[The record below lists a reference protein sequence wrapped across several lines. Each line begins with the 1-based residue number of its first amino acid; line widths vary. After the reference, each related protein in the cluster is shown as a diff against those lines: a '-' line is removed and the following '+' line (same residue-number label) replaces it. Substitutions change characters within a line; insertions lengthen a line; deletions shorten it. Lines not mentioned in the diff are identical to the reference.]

1 MATGKNILMAI
12 ENYIFGMHPVMEAIK
27 ANKEIDK
34 VFIQS
39 DLRGPNISVLRKLL
53 KTHKISSQNLPLG
66 RLNHMY
72 KKNHQGVVAFL
83 SPIDYQPY
91 QEVIAKSFESGKV
104 PLVLILDRISDV
116 GNFGAICRTAECAG
130 VDCIIVPVKGSA
142 QINGEAIKRSSG
154 AILNVNISK
163 ERDLAAVADDLKNM
177 GLQLV
182 GCTEK
187 TEALIYQAD
196 YKKPTAIIMGSEED
210 GINSQLMKT
219 LETRVKIPMF
229 GNTESLNVSVSAG
242 IIIYEAIRQRK

>member
-1 MATGKNILMAI
+1 MAN

-39 DLRGPNISVLRKLL
+39 DLRGPHVTELRKLL
-53 KTHKISSQNLPLG
+53 KTHKVSSQNLPLG
-66 RLNHMY
+66 RMNHLY

-91 QEVIAKSFESGKV
+91 QEVISNAFESGKM
-104 PLVLILDRISDV
+104 PLVLILDRVSDV
-116 GNFGAICRTAECAG
+116 GNFGAICRTAECTG
-130 VDCIIVPVKGSA
+130 VDCIIIPVKGSA
-142 QINGEAIKRSSG
+142 QINGEAVKRSSG
-154 AILNVNISK
+154 ALLNVNISK
-163 ERDLAAVADDLKNM
+163 ERDLAAVAEDLKSM
-177 GLQLV
+177 GLQVV

-187 TEALIYQAD
+187 TEDLIYSVD
-196 YKKPTAIIMGSEED
+196 YKMPTAIVMGSEED

-219 LETRVKIPMF
+219 LDAKVKIPMI

-242 IIIYEAIRQRK
+242 VIIYEAIRQRI

>member
-1 MATGKNILMAI
+1 MAN

-39 DLRGPNISVLRKLL
+39 DLRGPHVTELRKLL
-53 KTHKISSQNLPLG
+53 KTHKVSSQNLPLG
-66 RLNHMY
+66 RMNHLY

-91 QEVIAKSFESGKV
+91 QEVISNAFESGKM
-104 PLVLILDRISDV
+104 PLVLILDRVSDV
-116 GNFGAICRTAECAG
+116 GNFGAICRTAECTG
-130 VDCIIVPVKGSA
+130 VDCIIIPVKGSA
-142 QINGEAIKRSSG
+142 QINGEAVKRSSG
-154 AILNVNISK
+154 ALLNVNISK
-163 ERDLAAVADDLKNM
+163 ERDLAAVAEDLKSM
-177 GLQLV
+177 GLQVV

-187 TEALIYQAD
+187 TEELIYSVD
-196 YKKPTAIIMGSEED
+196 YKMPTVIVMGSEED

-219 LETRVKIPMF
+219 LDAKVKIPMM

-242 IIIYEAIRQRK
+242 VIIYEAIRQRI

>member
-1 MATGKNILMAI
+1 MAN

-39 DLRGPNISVLRKLL
+39 DLRGPHVTELRKLL
-53 KTHKISSQNLPLG
+53 KTHKVSSQNLPLG
-66 RLNHMY
+66 RMNHLY

-91 QEVIAKSFESGKV
+91 QEVISNAFESGRM
-104 PLVLILDRISDV
+104 PLVLILDRVSDV
-116 GNFGAICRTAECAG
+116 GNFGAICRTAECTG
-130 VDCIIVPVKGSA
+130 VDCIIIPVKGSA
-142 QINGEAIKRSSG
+142 QINGEAVKRSSG
-154 AILNVNISK
+154 ALLNVNISK
-163 ERDLAAVADDLKNM
+163 ERDLAAVAEDLKSM
-177 GLQLV
+177 GLQVV

-187 TEALIYQAD
+187 TEDLIYSAD
-196 YKKPTAIIMGSEED
+196 YKMPTAIVMGSEED

-219 LETRVKIPMF
+219 LDAKVKIPMM

-242 IIIYEAIRQRK
+242 VIIYEAIRQRI

>member
-1 MATGKNILMAI
+1 MAN

-39 DLRGPNISVLRKLL
+39 DLRGPHVTELRKLL
-53 KTHKISSQNLPLG
+53 TTHKVSSQNLPLG
-66 RLNHMY
+66 RMNHLY

-91 QEVIAKSFESGKV
+91 QEVISNAFESGKM
-104 PLVLILDRISDV
+104 PLVLILDRVSDV
-116 GNFGAICRTAECAG
+116 GNFGAICRTAECTG
-130 VDCIIVPVKGSA
+130 VDCIIIPVKGSA
-142 QINGEAIKRSSG
+142 QINGEAVKRSSG
-154 AILNVNISK
+154 ALLNVNISK
-163 ERDLAAVADDLKNM
+163 ERDLAAVAEDLKSM
-177 GLQLV
+177 GLQVV

-187 TEALIYQAD
+187 TEDLIYSVD
-196 YKKPTAIIMGSEED
+196 YKMPTAIVMGSEED

-219 LETRVKIPMF
+219 LDAKVKIPMI

-242 IIIYEAIRQRK
+242 VIIYEAIRQRI

>member
-1 MATGKNILMAI
+1 MAN

-39 DLRGPNISVLRKLL
+39 DLRGPHVTELRKLL
-53 KTHKISSQNLPLG
+53 KTHKVSSQNLPLD
-66 RLNHMY
+66 

-91 QEVIAKSFESGKV
+91 QEVISNAFESGKM
-104 PLVLILDRISDV
+104 PLVLILDRVSDV
-116 GNFGAICRTAECAG
+116 GNFGAICRTAECTG
-130 VDCIIVPVKGSA
+130 VDCIIIPVKGSA
-142 QINGEAIKRSSG
+142 QINGEAVKRSSG
-154 AILNVNISK
+154 ALLNVNISK
-163 ERDLAAVADDLKNM
+163 ERDLAAVAEDLKSM
-177 GLQLV
+177 GLQVV

-187 TEALIYQAD
+187 TEELIYSVD
-196 YKKPTAIIMGSEED
+196 YKMPTVIVMGSEED

-219 LETRVKIPMF
+219 LDAKVKIPMM

-242 IIIYEAIRQRK
+242 VIIYEAIRQRI

>member
-1 MATGKNILMAI
+1 MAN

-39 DLRGPNISVLRKLL
+39 DLRGPHVTELRKLL
-53 KTHKISSQNLPLG
+53 KTHKVSSQNLPLG
-66 RLNHMY
+66 RMNHLY

-91 QEVIAKSFESGKV
+91 QEVISNAFELGKM
-104 PLVLILDRISDV
+104 PLVLILDRVSDV
-116 GNFGAICRTAECAG
+116 GNFGAICRTAECTG
-130 VDCIIVPVKGSA
+130 VDCIIIPVKGSA
-142 QINGEAIKRSSG
+142 QINGEAVKRSSG
-154 AILNVNISK
+154 ALLNVNISK
-163 ERDLAAVADDLKNM
+163 ERDLAAVAEDLKSM
-177 GLQLV
+177 GLQVV

-187 TEALIYQAD
+187 TEDLIYSVD
-196 YKKPTAIIMGSEED
+196 YKMPTAIVMGSEED

-219 LETRVKIPMF
+219 LDAKVKIPMI

-242 IIIYEAIRQRK
+242 VIIYEAIRQRI

>member
-1 MATGKNILMAI
+1 MAN

-39 DLRGPNISVLRKLL
+39 DLRGPHVTELRKLL
-53 KTHKISSQNLPLG
+53 KTHKVSSQNLPLG
-66 RLNHMY
+66 RMNHLY

-91 QEVIAKSFESGKV
+91 QEVISNAFESGKM
-104 PLVLILDRISDV
+104 PLVLILDRVSDV
-116 GNFGAICRTAECAG
+116 GNFGAICRTAECTG
-130 VDCIIVPVKGSA
+130 VDCIIIPVKGSA
-142 QINGEAIKRSSG
+142 QINGEAVKRSSG
-154 AILNVNISK
+154 ALLNVNISK
-163 ERDLAAVADDLKNM
+163 ERDLAAVAEDLKSM
-177 GLQLV
+177 GLQVV

-187 TEALIYQAD
+187 TEDLIYSVD
-196 YKKPTAIIMGSEED
+196 YKMPTVIVMGSEED

-219 LETRVKIPMF
+219 LDAKVKIPMM

-242 IIIYEAIRQRK
+242 VIIYEAIRQRI

>member
-1 MATGKNILMAI
+1 MAN

-39 DLRGPNISVLRKLL
+39 DLRGPHVTELRKLL
-53 KTHKISSQNLPLG
+53 KTHKVSSQNLPLG
-66 RLNHMY
+66 RMNHLY

-91 QEVIAKSFESGKV
+91 QEVISNAFESGKM
-104 PLVLILDRISDV
+104 PLVLILDRVSDV
-116 GNFGAICRTAECAG
+116 GNFGAICRTAECTG
-130 VDCIIVPVKGSA
+130 VDCIIIPVKGSA
-142 QINGEAIKRSSG
+142 QINGEAVKRSSG
-154 AILNVNISK
+154 ALLNVNISK
-163 ERDLAAVADDLKNM
+163 ERDLAAVAEDLKSM
-177 GLQLV
+177 GLQVV

-187 TEALIYQAD
+187 TEDLIYSAD
-196 YKKPTAIIMGSEED
+196 YKMPTAIVMGSEED

-219 LETRVKIPMF
+219 LDAKVKIPMM

-242 IIIYEAIRQRK
+242 VIIYEAIRQRI